1 MIGAWPSASPC
12 CDYCARTMQAA
23 VERAG
28 NRWRAKGQAP
38 VAFHFTDDTTGTG
51 FRVGYLTDDGT
62 FVAMGV
68 GSSWDAAFRAAE
80 PPPPP
85 REAIVHDWREVEWPE
100 RRTPGEEEDWP
111 WP

>member
-1 MIGAWPSASPC
+1 MVIWPSNSTAC
-12 CDYCARTMQAA
+12 CDYCVRTMQGA

-28 NRWRAKGQAP
+28 MRWRAPGQAP

-68 GSSWDAAFRAAE
+68 GSSWDAAFRASE
-80 PPPPP
+80 PPPSP
-85 REAIVHDWREVEWPE
+85 RAPVVHDWREVEWPP
-100 RRTPGEEEDWP
+100 RDDREEEFP